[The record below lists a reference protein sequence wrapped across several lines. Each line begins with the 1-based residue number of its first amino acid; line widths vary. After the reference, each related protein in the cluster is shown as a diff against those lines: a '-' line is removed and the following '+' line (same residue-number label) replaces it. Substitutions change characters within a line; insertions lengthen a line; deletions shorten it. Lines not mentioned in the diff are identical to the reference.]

1 MILLYL
7 YPYTAGRGEER
18 GKKNDRKV
26 LTVVNF
32 WKLTGDICFAGDIRF
47 FVVFCS
53 KIQVSMYETN
63 KTIISISCNCYKPLQ
78 KCSI

>member
-53 KIQVSMYETN
+53 KI
-63 KTIISISCNCYKPLQ
+63 
-78 KCSI
+78 